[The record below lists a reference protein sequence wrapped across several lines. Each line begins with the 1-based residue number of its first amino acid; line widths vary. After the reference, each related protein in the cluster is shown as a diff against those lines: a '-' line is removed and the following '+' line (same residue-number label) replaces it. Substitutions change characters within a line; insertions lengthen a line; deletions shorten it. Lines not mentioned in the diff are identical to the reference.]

1 MRQKYLIQRDK
12 ADNTLIIKEYANLDR
27 EYKINDLIKMD
38 KELFSLLCEETYDGK
53 AMSSAIKEG
62 KESLIE
68 ALRTP
73 NLYPIGIYAEKIAE
87 SVLELFG
94 SDNNLSVEILFDDKE
109 FLDIK
114 LKTAENGEEKIA
126 ATDAALKKVT

>member
-12 ADNTLIIKEYANLDR
+12 ADNTLVIKEYANLDR

-38 KELFSLLCEETYDGK
+38 KELFSLLCEETYNGK

-62 KESLIE
+62 KENLIE

-87 SVLELFG
+87 SVIELFG
-94 SDNNLSVEILFDDKE
+94 SDNYQSVEILFDDKE

-114 LKTAENGEEKIA
+114 LKTAENGEEEEIA
-126 ATDAALKKVT
+126 ATGTALKK

>member
-114 LKTAENGEEKIA
+114 LKTAENGEEK
-126 ATDAALKKVT
+126 K

>member
-114 LKTAENGEEKIA
+114 LKTAENGGQEK
-126 ATDAALKKVT
+126 